1 MLISPN
7 NLLIFKFYL
16 ADYEAMYEVVYRTPR
31 FQVFSALERSGKN
44 IPTLSFSVETF

>member
-1 MLISPN
+1 MRE
-7 NLLIFKFYL
+7 FYF
-16 ADYEAMYEVVYRTPR
+16 ADYEAIYELVYRTPR